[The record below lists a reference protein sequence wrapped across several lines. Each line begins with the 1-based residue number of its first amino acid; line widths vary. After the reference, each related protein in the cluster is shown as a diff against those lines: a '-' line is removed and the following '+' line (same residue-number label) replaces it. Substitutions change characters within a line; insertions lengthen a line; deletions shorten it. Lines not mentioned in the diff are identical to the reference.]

1 MCAEIIDSGSNREH
15 LARELTA
22 PWVVRNDFGSV
33 EVRLQLHGECGQN
46 RVTRRTDGGK
56 SISSNNMT
64 TRNNNTKTLKK
75 FSLGPLQ
82 TGEEAGLLEIA
93 LATLTVSCALLP
105 SGISY
110 CSSFFKNELVLL
122 SRYR

>member
-46 RVTRRTDGGK
+46 QVTRRTDGGK
-56 SISSNNMT
+56 SISSNNIT
-64 TRNNNTKTLKK
+64 TCNNNTKTLKK
-75 FSLGPLQ
+75 FSLGPLSLGKWEHWPGCGGGGQ
-82 TGEEAGLLEIA
+82 SFRGTVLAPLL
-93 LATLTVSCALLP
+93 
-105 SGISY
+105 
-110 CSSFFKNELVLL
+110 
-122 SRYR
+122 